1 MPTIKTKKEMNLPEL
16 IEWGFNN
23 NVTGSYFAIDG
34 VYAKRIRFESGVF
47 VGMNGEFNK
56 DDTFKLD
63 IEEEITEDMK
73 IKGLV
78 ELGNDGHGTD
88 FFQCNGSS
96 INEQKD
102 FDSEA
107 FYILNDD
114 KTMTLIWTRDGKL
127 VE

>member
-1 MPTIKTKKEMNLPEL
+1 MKIKTKKEMNLPEL
-16 IEWGFNN
+16 IEWLWKSKKSVYK
-23 NVTGSYFAIDG
+23 VTSN
-34 VYAKRIRFESGVF
+34 
-47 VGMNGEFNK
+47 MNGVVKLEPYGLI
-56 DDTFKLD
+56 TFSSGD
-63 IEEEITEDMK
+63 FYPEETFTVEVEEPITEDTE

-78 ELGNDGHGTD
+78 ELGNDGHGAD

-114 KTMTLIWTRDGKL
+114 KTMTLIWTQEKGL